1 VRTTYRVL
9 AILVPV
15 LVAVQAAAIAA
26 GTFGVL
32 NTVDDGTPFTESSD
46 PNLGQLVHSWGAIA
60 IALVAL
66 LLLIVS
72 LFAKIDGGVKWAA
85 LVFLSV
91 VFQWVIAIF
100 SFGVPALGA
109 LHGLNAF
116 VMFGLGSSAAA
127 ASRSMRS
134 PASPPA
140 SAQGVSV

>member
-1 VRTTYRVL
+1 
-9 AILVPV
+9 V

-46 PNLGQLVHSWGAIA
+46 PNLGQVVHSAGAMA

-91 VFQWVIAIF
+91 VFQWVHRDLLLRRA
-100 SFGVPALGA
+100 GA
-109 LHGLNAF
+109 GCLHG
-116 VMFGLGSSAAA
+116 STPS
-127 ASRSMRS
+127 
-134 PASPPA
+134 
-140 SAQGVSV
+140 